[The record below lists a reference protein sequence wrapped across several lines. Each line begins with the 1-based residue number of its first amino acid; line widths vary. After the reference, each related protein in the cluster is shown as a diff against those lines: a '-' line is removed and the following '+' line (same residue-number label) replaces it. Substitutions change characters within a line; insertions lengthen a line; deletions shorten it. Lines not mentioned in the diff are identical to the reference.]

1 MAALPP
7 FSVANPNFRKSLCFF
22 SLSNVLYPLKSVY
35 SSRSFSVSSTLRQV
49 PSSPLSGFD
58 IQPYLSCSMPEK
70 QLKVAVLLSGG
81 VDSSVALRLLHA
93 AGHSCTAYYLKIWF
107 QEDFDN
113 YWAACPW
120 DEDLKY
126 AKAVCDQVDVPLEVV
141 HLTNEYWSNVVSY
154 IIEEYRSGRTPNPD
168 ILCNTRIKFGAFM
181 DAISTMQ
188 FDYVASGHYAHVIH
202 PFSKSGAS
210 GLKLSCDMV
219 KDQTYFLSHL
229 SQDQLKCLLFP
240 LGCISKGEV
249 RRLATLMDLPN
260 KDRKDSQGICFL
272 GKVKFSEF
280 VAKHIGEREGI
291 LLEAET
297 GDFLGKHCG
306 FWFYTIGQRQG
317 LGLPGGPWYVVA
329 KDIQHNVVF
338 VSRNYFSLDKKRR
351 TFQVGSLKW
360 LSGAPPDQLDQLQ
373 CKVRHGPG
381 FYDCSVK
388 IEPGASRHE
397 DRAVVHISEDDQGLA
412 VGQHAA
418 FYRMKT
424 CLGSGVILDSLDE
437 QSFPIC
443 AKALDIA
450 KMEDKT
456 KLGQPVKIYTQVN
469 AANAKKRK
477 ETLQAPFASS
487 FMNWLKKFRGTL
499 RMF

>member
-1 MAALPP
+1 M
-7 FSVANPNFRKSLCFF
+7 FSVYKKYIKKALDVMKIPGPRYAMQSLDQKAMV
-22 SLSNVLYPLKSVY
+22 NK
-35 SSRSFSVSSTLRQV
+35 
-49 PSSPLSGFD
+49 
-58 IQPYLSCSMPEK
+58 
-70 QLKVAVLLSGG
+70 
-81 VDSSVALRLLHA
+81 LH
-93 AGHSCTAYYLKIWF
+93 
-107 QEDFDN
+107 
-113 YWAACPW
+113 
-120 DEDLKY
+120 
-126 AKAVCDQVDVPLEVV
+126 
-141 HLTNEYWSNVVSY
+141 
-154 IIEEYRSGRTPNPD
+154 
-168 ILCNTRIKFGAFM
+168 
-181 DAISTMQ
+181 ISTKQ
-188 FDYVASGHYAHVIH
+188 
-202 PFSKSGAS
+202 
-210 GLKLSCDMV
+210 
-219 KDQTYFLSHL
+219 
-229 SQDQLKCLLFP
+229 
-240 LGCISKGEV
+240 E
-249 RRLATLMDLPN
+249 
-260 KDRKDSQGICFL
+260 
-272 GKVKFSEF
+272 
-280 VAKHIGEREGI
+280 
-291 LLEAET
+291 ET
-297 GDFLGKHCG
+297 NYRCNQNIF
-306 FWFYTIGQRQG
+306 R
-317 LGLPGGPWYVVA
+317 YVVA

-412 VGQHAA
+412 VGQYAA

-437 QSFPIC
+437 RSFPIC

-469 AANAKKRK
+469 AASAKKRK